1 MENQTV
7 TTVEEIIEESISLSS
22 AKEAYELPTE
32 SKKPPL
38 GLMPRKHYARFVVVN
53 RHNELCRAIERYNIA
68 EKELPLEW
76 VLELDYLERYI
87 KNDEIEESYFISEIP
102 ELPTNYK
109 ASWELEKGIRE
120 ALERENKELKKLK
133 KRIEYSEKEMQAA
146 WEQKHKAEN
155 DFLTTKTELNNERGV
170 SIQLRKDFNEAVSR
184 VDKLDGENKKLTD
197 NLSKLQIQHNN
208 LKESNLSLR
217 KSVINYSSRSTTYL
231 YLSIFLGFVSV
242 AAAIVIVLL
251 LNR

>member
-7 TTVEEIIEESISLSS
+7 TTVEEIIEESIFLSS
-22 AKEAYELPTE
+22 AKEVYELPT
-32 SKKPPL
+32 
-38 GLMPRKHYARFVVVN
+38 
-53 RHNELCRAIERYNIA
+53 
-68 EKELPLEW
+68 
-76 VLELDYLERYI
+76 D
-87 KNDEIEESYFISEIP
+87 
-102 ELPTNYK
+102 YK

-146 WEQKHKAEN
+146 WEQKYKAEN

-197 NLSKLQIQHNN
+197 SLSKLQIQYNN

-217 KSVINYSSRSTTYL
+217 KSVINYSSRSTTL
-231 YLSIFLGFVSV
+231 LNLSISL
-242 AAAIVIVLL
+242 AAAAVGELVMIVLL

>member
-22 AKEAYELPTE
+22 AKEAYELPT
-32 SKKPPL
+32 
-38 GLMPRKHYARFVVVN
+38 
-53 RHNELCRAIERYNIA
+53 
-68 EKELPLEW
+68 
-76 VLELDYLERYI
+76 D
-87 KNDEIEESYFISEIP
+87 
-102 ELPTNYK
+102 YK

-120 ALERENKELKKLK
+120 ALEREVEKLRKLK
-133 KRIEYSEKEMQAA
+133 KMNEALEKEIQAA
-146 WEQKHKAEN
+146 WEQQSKAEN
-155 DFLTTKTELNNERGV
+155 DFLTTKTDLNNERGV

-197 NLSKLQIQHNN
+197 SLSKLQIQHNN

-217 KSVINYSSRSTTYL
+217 KAVINYSSRSTTYL

-251 LNR
+251 LNI

>member
-22 AKEAYELPTE
+22 AKEAYELPT
-32 SKKPPL
+32 
-38 GLMPRKHYARFVVVN
+38 
-53 RHNELCRAIERYNIA
+53 
-68 EKELPLEW
+68 
-76 VLELDYLERYI
+76 D
-87 KNDEIEESYFISEIP
+87 
-102 ELPTNYK
+102 YK

-133 KRIEYSEKEMQAA
+133 KRIEYSEKEIQAA
-146 WEQKHKAEN
+146 WEQKYKAEN

-217 KSVINYSSRSTTYL
+217 KAVINYSSRSTTYL

-242 AAAIVIVLL
+242 VAAIVIFLL
-251 LNR
+251 LNI